1 MPSEL
6 HLVDYNRRN
15 LSESKLLKH
24 AARGQTGF
32 LKFLKHFFE
41 FFVVGA
47 DGKVLNVEVVAIAIL
62 FVFVVGNLNLFAT
75 KLSLISVL
83 NAGLSILFAQKLN
96 KAETAGFAVVLFEL
110 E

>member
-1 MPSEL
+1 MGIIADETLASQSSLSTLHAGRLDFSE
-6 HLVDYNRRN
+6 
-15 LSESKLLKH
+15 
-24 AARGQTGF
+24 
-32 LKFLKHFFE
+32 FLKHFFE

-47 DGKVLNVEVVAIAIL
+47 DGEVLNVEVVAIAIL
-62 FVFVVGNLNLFAT
+62 FVFVVGNLDLLAT